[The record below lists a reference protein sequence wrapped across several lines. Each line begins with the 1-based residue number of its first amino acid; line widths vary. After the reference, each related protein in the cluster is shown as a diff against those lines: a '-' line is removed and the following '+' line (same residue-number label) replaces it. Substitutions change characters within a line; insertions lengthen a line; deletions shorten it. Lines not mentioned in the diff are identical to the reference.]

1 MSNKT
6 TFIYVGVSQIID
18 SVLLN
23 SNEIIIR
30 NVKLFFNKKNV
41 NSGY

>member
-18 SVLLN
+18 YVLLN

-30 NVKLFFNKKNV
+30 NVKLFFNKKKC
-41 NSGY
+41 